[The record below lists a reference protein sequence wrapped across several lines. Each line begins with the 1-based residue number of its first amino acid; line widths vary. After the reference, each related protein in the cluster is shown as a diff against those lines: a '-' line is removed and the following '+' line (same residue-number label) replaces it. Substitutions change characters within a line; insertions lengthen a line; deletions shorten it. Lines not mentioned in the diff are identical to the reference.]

1 MPTISYLEPDV
12 ALFYAGYNDLER
24 VNLRVF
30 RHESQVFR
38 LTGYMPILPVV
49 IREKV
54 MLLRYGS
61 MEAAYRGEKTVF
73 RPTIVQ
79 RTTAGAL
86 SAVDHIG
93 QSLERQLGRLS
104 GPTAAQGVTDVVVRE
119 HALSCAEPWGVFCQT
134 VADNIDYALGRGM
147 RVLVVGQPYLARP
160 QLREQHQEQQLRMA
174 AMVQARYGSN
184 PAVRFVGL
192 GNAIDLSDQALA
204 FDLMHLTPAG
214 NEQLA
219 SVLVDPLMDILTEL
233 AREETRERP

>member
-1 MPTISYLEPDV
+1 M
-12 ALFYAGYNDLER
+12 NR
-24 VNLRVF
+24 RVF

-86 SAVDHIG
+86 GAVDQIG
-93 QSLERQLGRLS
+93 QSLERQLGRVS
-104 GPTAAQGVTDVVVRE
+104 GPTPAQGVTDVVVRE

-134 VADNIDYALGRGM
+134 VADSIDYALGRGM
-147 RVLVVGQPYLARP
+147 CVLVVGQPYLARP
-160 QLREQHQEQQLRMA
+160 QLREQHQEQQRQMA

-192 GNAIDLSDQALA
+192 GDAIDLSDQALA

-219 SVLVDPLMDILTEL
+219 SVLVDPEQCLMDILTEL
-233 AREETRERP
+233 ARGQTGERP